1 MQGPWA
7 VQENRPPRED
17 LREDASRT
25 EDRAD
30 RVPQGSRVRSELL
43 KIELKVF
50 YNIDTEWDVVVLSF
64 KESNFENQIAAGIM
78 CWDINTL
85 FKEFLKIKS
94 QVIIKNQIKEIKLQP
109 ASNHVWRWLQ
119 RLWSSQNRPRWFVF
133 QHLSWNWAFAYIR

>member
-1 MQGPWA
+1 MLSETYSSYLRTIQGDDIYYQTQQTSPDIIIIILHAFVNLKGPWA

-30 RVPQGSRVRSELL
+30 RVPQGSGVRSELL

-85 FKEFLKIKS
+85 FKELRFWKS
-94 QVIIKNQIKEIKLQP
+94 NRKL
-109 ASNHVWRWLQ
+109 S
-119 RLWSSQNRPRWFVF
+119 
-133 QHLSWNWAFAYIR
+133 